1 MLFCYP
7 ELWLLSINFYHKRKF
22 FFQELQEKNSYKSK
36 TFVFNLKDIFSISNS
51 NLRVFLDK
59 FHLIIQKELPWST
72 ISISYPGESYQL
84 QSITCQ
90 QDTNIT
96 GSGNQSKMCAIKKN
110 ITWRSENKFSVSNK
124 LFRLTQVFRQVF
136 QGTKLKTIFNS
147 PSVFVL

>member
-1 MLFCYP
+1 M
-7 ELWLLSINFYHKRKF
+7 
-22 FFQELQEKNSYKSK
+22 QEKNSYKSK
-36 TFVFNLKDIFSISNS
+36 TFLFKDISSISNS

-59 FHLIIQKELPWST
+59 FHLIIQKKLPWST

-84 QSITCQ
+84 QSIACQ

-136 QGTKLKTIFNS
+136 QGTKTKTIYNS
-147 PSVFVL
+147 PSVLCCKYINLKPLIENLLSTQQ